1 MASMR
6 ICTGAA
12 GAAAAGASAAGAAGS
27 AGAGGAG
34 GGTTR
39 IAMLDLTPRRSKC
52 RSATRVR
59 SSAFPSTFHTAP
71 LWATKLWPV
80 RVICVAID
88 IGAGRRGGLPGTG
101 DVLAAAVVVY
111 HRCMSR
117 TNIDVDDEA
126 CRVVMERYQL
136 KTKRDAVNFALRTVA
151 AESLS
156 LEAARRLRGSGWDGD
171 LGELRASR
179 AG

>member
-1 MASMR
+1 M
-6 ICTGAA
+6 
-12 GAAAAGASAAGAAGS
+12 
-27 AGAGGAG
+27 
-34 GGTTR
+34 
-39 IAMLDLTPRRSKC
+39 
-52 RSATRVR
+52 
-59 SSAFPSTFHTAP
+59 
-71 LWATKLWPV
+71 
-80 RVICVAID
+80 
-88 IGAGRRGGLPGTG
+88 
-101 DVLAAAVVVY
+101 VY
-111 HRCMSR
+111 RRCMSR

-151 AESLS
+151 ADALS